1 MTWPREDYIR
11 WIEWRLR
18 ELERGKPCTAPLTAQ
33 DCRIWLAHERD
44 KKSLAEIA
52 RAEYPRYWDVSRGK
66 RGNQQVISLVRR
78 TVERVEKYLTSP
90 NRRRRRSE
98 EKDLADVILAASYG
112 GLPIVLKTPSS
123 PDAVAKR
130 VRSKPQRRKK
140 TDEGESG

>member
-1 MTWPREDYIR
+1 MRESGKGCRVCALIQHPRVGKMTWQREDYIR

-18 ELERGKPCTAPLTAQ
+18 ELERGKPCTAPLTVQ

-78 TVERVEKYLTSP
+78 TVERKFTSSVEPPLP
-90 NRRRRRSE
+90 ENL
-98 EKDLADVILAASYG
+98 LA
-112 GLPIVLKTPSS
+112 LKN
-123 PDAVAKR
+123 
-130 VRSKPQRRKK
+130 
-140 TDEGESG
+140 